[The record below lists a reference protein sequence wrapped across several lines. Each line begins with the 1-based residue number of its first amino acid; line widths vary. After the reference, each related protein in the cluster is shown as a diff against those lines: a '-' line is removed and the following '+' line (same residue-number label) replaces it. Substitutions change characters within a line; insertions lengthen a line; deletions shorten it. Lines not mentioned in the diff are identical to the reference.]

1 MENYKANQP
10 IDLKINTEE
19 VTQHIDSK
27 SIFGIN
33 HRYAFNGYGTFDS
46 KNMKMKDEFVELYK
60 DAGFAY
66 WGAIEYWGESNGWPK
81 KGWNYSFFNHAL
93 EPYPQA
99 YLIKSAFSDE
109 PLVHIG
115 VVDSEKESIE
125 WNDVIVGRMPLS
137 SHWNRAEGSKQNLF
151 TYTNADEVELL
162 VNGKSLG
169 IQKNNL

>member
-1 MENYKANQP
+1 ME
-10 IDLKINTEE
+10 L
-19 VTQHIDSK
+19 
-27 SIFGIN
+27 
-33 HRYAFNGYGTFDS
+33 
-46 KNMKMKDEFVELYK
+46 
-60 DAGFAY
+60 
-66 WGAIEYWGESNGWPK
+66 
-81 KGWNYSFFNHAL
+81 
-93 EPYPQA
+93 
-99 YLIKSAFSDE
+99 FSDE

-169 IQKNNL
+169 IQKNKRDDIQSRNMIYWQNIPYGKGGNIIAIACNNGKEVLTVKDGWYLLLKVKLRLKSQVKPD

>member
-60 DAGFAY
+60 GCRI
-66 WGAIEYWGESNGWPK
+66 WLHSLSGW
-81 KGWNYSFFNHAL
+81 YHL
-93 EPYPQA
+93 
-99 YLIKSAFSDE
+99 
-109 PLVHIG
+109 
-115 VVDSEKESIE
+115 
-125 WNDVIVGRMPLS
+125 
-137 SHWNRAEGSKQNLF
+137 
-151 TYTNADEVELL
+151 
-162 VNGKSLG
+162 
-169 IQKNNL
+169 

>member
-1 MENYKANQP
+1 MVG
-10 IDLKINTEE
+10 L
-19 VTQHIDSK
+19 
-27 SIFGIN
+27 
-33 HRYAFNGYGTFDS
+33 
-46 KNMKMKDEFVELYK
+46 
-60 DAGFAY
+60 AY

-137 SHWNRAEGSKQNLF
+137 
-151 TYTNADEVELL
+151 T
-162 VNGKSLG
+162 
-169 IQKNNL
+169 